1 MTNFIY
7 SEEKNELL
15 KIKRKIS
22 FEDIILCIEEKKVLD
37 IVEHP
42 NKDVYPGQYPLIIEY
57 NNYAYY
63 VPIVIKEEQI
73 ILKTIIPSRKF
84 TKKYLKGD
92 EANG

>member
-7 SEEKNELL
+7 SEEKNKLL

-42 NKDVYPGQYPLIIEY
+42 NKEAYPDQYLLIIEY

-73 ILKTIIPSRKF
+73 ILKIKIKLF
-84 TKKYLKGD
+84 
-92 EANG
+92 